1 MEGRGPRTWGGTF
14 LTEILRANLRQEWG
28 PELKCNIVR
37 MLTVSYKVSRRNH
50 WTCQDSFSESV
61 FKSSLLKRSKGVRVY
76 FRLYLYS
83 VPQGRKAKDY
93 RVLQPLSEPQESGP
107 CDVFGGGPE
116 GKKAAFTSHTHTLT
130 NAHAR
135 TFFYRNSICLFGM
148 REAILIQVTG
158 TPENLSISPTSS
170 SIQGF
175 LTRGRLL
182 P

>member
-1 MEGRGPRTWGGTF
+1 MWFKSWLSRTVPRDGGQRTKDLGRHR
-14 LTEILRANLRQEWG
+14 LAEILRANLRQEWG

-107 CDVFGGGPE
+107 CVGFGGGPE
-116 GKKAAFTSHTHTLT
+116 GKAAAFTSHTHTLT
-130 NAHAR
+130 NTHAC
-135 TFFYRNSICLFGM
+135 TFFFI
-148 REAILIQVTG
+148 G
-158 TPENLSISPTSS
+158 TAFASS
-170 SIQGF
+170 G
-175 LTRGRLL
+175 
-182 P
+182 